1 MNALALFLAT
11 GLHPLFQPG
20 GSVIL
25 GWLLTLVLIAGI
37 VIFVVW
43 LVTKFAGPPVIP
55 EPMRWII
62 WVLVAIAL
70 IVFIFAALGI
80 GIP

>member
-1 MNALALFLAT
+1 MNLPLLAVLQ
-11 GLHPLFQPG
+11 PLFHPG
-20 GSVIL
+20 GSIII
-25 GWLLTLVLIAGI
+25 GWLLTLVIIAAI
-37 VIFVVW
+37 VYFVVW
-43 LVTKFAGPPVIP
+43 LVTKFAGPPSIP

-70 IVFIFAALGI
+70 LIFIFAALGI

>member
-1 MNALALFLAT
+1 MNFLVPTLAVLR
-11 GLHPLFQPG
+11 PLFQPG
-20 GSVIL
+20 GSIIL
-25 GWLLTLVLIAGI
+25 GWLLTMVLIAAI

-43 LVTKFAGPPVIP
+43 LVTKFAGPPSIP

-70 IVFIFAALGI
+70 LVFIFAALGV

>member
-1 MNALALFLAT
+1 MNLPIILAVLK
-11 GLHPLFQPG
+11 PLFTPG

-25 GWLLTLVLIAGI
+25 GWLLTLVLIAAI
-37 VIFVVW
+37 VLFVVW
-43 LVTKFAGPPVIP
+43 LVSRFAGPPPTLP
-55 EPMRWII
+55 EGARWLI
-62 WVLVAIAL
+62 WAVVAIAL